1 MLITINHEV
10 WNYVLPVLECMHL
23 IFTSSELYH
32 AGLVYKFSME
42 LDQRSSGPRVLIFP
56 LPLQSHVTTTL
67 KFAELFCFANF
78 HITFLN
84 SHFVHNRI
92 LRHTDIQSHFTRYPR
107 FHFDTITDG
116 LLDDHPHSGA
126 RMLEMFDSRNSA
138 FAQLGLDSWPPI
150 TCVVAD
156 GIMHFATD
164 IAKEIGL
171 MSISF
176 RTLSASCYW
185 SYFCMPKLI
194 EASELPFKESKMDMM
209 VTSVPGME
217 AFLRRRDLPGFCRT
231 SNVAADKTLQFVIR
245 QPRQCQ
251 S

>member
-1 MLITINHEV
+1 
-10 WNYVLPVLECMHL
+10 MHAL
-23 IFTSSELYH
+23 KNWEHVVPDLM
-32 AGLVYKFSME
+32 VYKFSME
-42 LDQRSSGPRVLIFP
+42 LDQRSSDPRVLIFFP

-67 KFAELFCFANF
+67 KFAQLLCFANF

-84 SHFVHNRI
+84 SHFLHNRI

-126 RMLEMFDSRNSA
+126 RMLEMFDSVSCVTKPLFREIVLS
-138 FAQLGLDSWPPI
+138 AQLGLDSWPPI

-156 GIMHFATD
+156 GIMNFATD

-176 RTLSASCYW
+176 RTISASCYL

-194 EASELPFKESKMDMM
+194 EASELPFKETKMDMM

-251 S
+251 SRRTHSEHV

>member
-1 MLITINHEV
+1 
-10 WNYVLPVLECMHL
+10 MHAL
-23 IFTSSELYH
+23 KNWEHVVPDLM
-32 AGLVYKFSME
+32 VYKFSME
-42 LDQRSSGPRVLIFP
+42 LDQRSSDPRVLIFFP

-67 KFAELFCFANF
+67 KFAQLLCFANF

-84 SHFVHNRI
+84 SHFLHNRI

-126 RMLEMFDSRNSA
+126 RMLEMFDSVSCVTKPLFREIVLS
-138 FAQLGLDSWPPI
+138 AQLGLDSWPPI

-156 GIMHFATD
+156 GIMNFATD

-176 RTLSASCYW
+176 RTISASCYL

-194 EASELPFKESKMDMM
+194 EASELPFK
-209 VTSVPGME
+209 GME

-251 S
+251 SRRTHSEHV